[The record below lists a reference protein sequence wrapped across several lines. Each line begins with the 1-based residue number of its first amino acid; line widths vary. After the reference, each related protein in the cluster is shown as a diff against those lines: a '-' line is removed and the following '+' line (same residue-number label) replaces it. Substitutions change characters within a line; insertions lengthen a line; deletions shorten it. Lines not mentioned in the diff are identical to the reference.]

1 MNAFF
6 TSVLTS
12 KTGLQKSQVLMTT
25 EKIWSEEDLP
35 LEEEDQIRE
44 YLNKLDLCMS
54 MDPTEM
60 HSQVLG
66 EQADGTARPF

>member
-35 LEEEDQIRE
+35 LEEED
-44 YLNKLDLCMS
+44 
-54 MDPTEM
+54 
-60 HSQVLG
+60 
-66 EQADGTARPF
+66 